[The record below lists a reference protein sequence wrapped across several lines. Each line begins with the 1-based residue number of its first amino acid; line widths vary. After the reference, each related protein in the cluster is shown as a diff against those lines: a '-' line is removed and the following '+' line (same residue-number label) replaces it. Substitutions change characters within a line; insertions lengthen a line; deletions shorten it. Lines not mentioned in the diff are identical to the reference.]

1 MNRRSRLLPI
11 AVPVIV
17 LLLGAVLYEYGYLRV
32 REELTDR
39 EDAVSVKLKVLK
51 KQMALIADAP
61 VLEKNLSALRDLR
74 KMETAKIIE
83 GQTAPLAAATL
94 QSTVKEAITSRGGS
108 IASERVEKPEN
119 AGDFKMITVTI
130 DAILPDTRALGD
142 TLLAIETQ
150 TPYLVIR
157 ELDTRIRN
165 FRDPRDLTVKLKV
178 SGLTGG
184 R

>member
-1 MNRRSRLLPI
+1 MNRRSNLLPI
-11 AVPVIV
+11 AIPLII
-17 LLLGAVLYEYGYLRV
+17 LLLGALVYQYGYLGIRG
-32 REELTDR
+32 ELT
-39 EDAVSVKLKVLK
+39 EMEEAASVKLKTLTRY
-51 KQMALIADAP
+51 MTLIADRP
-61 VLEKNLSALRDLR
+61 NLEKNLTALREVR
-74 KMETAKIIE
+74 KRDNEKIIE

-94 QSTVKEAITSRGGS
+94 QHTVKEVITSRGGS

-119 AGDFKMITVTI
+119 AGDFKMVTVTI

-150 TPYLVIR
+150 TPYLVVR

-165 FRDPRDLTVKLKV
+165 FRDPKELTVKLKV